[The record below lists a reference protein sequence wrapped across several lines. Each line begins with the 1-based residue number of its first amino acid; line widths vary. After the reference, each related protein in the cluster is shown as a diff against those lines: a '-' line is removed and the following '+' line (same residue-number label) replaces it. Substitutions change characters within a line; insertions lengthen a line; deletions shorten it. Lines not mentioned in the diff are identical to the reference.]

1 MNKNTAMITIVWCM
15 SALEIT
21 LWKVSNLQYL
31 LRRVDQLVLNKDK

>member
-1 MNKNTAMITIVWCM
+1 MNKNTDMITTVWCM
-15 SALEIT
+15 LALKIT